1 MVLENQQVIDS
12 LKKGEHSVL
21 RKIYHETRKEF
32 QKWAFTQYSVP
43 SGETDEIFQTSI
55 IIFYEKVTSDRLELS
70 SHWKTYLFAI
80 GKNKIRE
87 YLRAS
92 AKTSSLD
99 AILGEET
106 EPFDDEDESAGDE
119 KTNLVIKC
127 IETLGPPCKDLI
139 VAFYY
144 KKMPLEDISAELG
157 YKNSNSA
164 KNQKFK
170 CMQRL
175 RDLYLENEGPLS

>member
-1 MVLENQQVIDS
+1 MLENIHVIDS
-12 LKKGEHSVL
+12 LKKGEHTVL
-21 RKIYHETRKEF
+21 RKIYQETRKEF
-32 QKWAFTQYSVP
+32 QKWAFTQFGVP

-55 IIFYEKVTSDRLELS
+55 IIFYEKVTSHRLVLS

-87 YLRAS
+87 YWRAA
-92 AKTSSLD
+92 AKSTSLD
-99 AILGEET
+99 TVL
-106 EPFDDEDESAGDE
+106 DDESEPMNEEDEFAGDQQA
-119 KTNLVIKC
+119 NLVIKC
-127 IETLGPPCKDLI
+127 IDTLGPPCKDLI

-144 KKMPLEDISAELG
+144 KNMPLEDISVKLG

-164 KNQKFK
+164 KNQKYK

-175 RDLYLENEGPLS
+175 KDLYLENATSI

>member
-92 AKTSSLD
+92 SKSSFLD
-99 AILGEET
+99 TILNDES
-106 EPFDDEDESAGDE
+106 EPLNVEDEWVGDE
-119 KTNLVIKC
+119 QANLVIKC
-127 IETLGPPCKDLI
+127 IDTLGPPCKDLI

-144 KKMPLEDISAELG
+144 KK
-157 YKNSNSA
+157 
-164 KNQKFK
+164 
-170 CMQRL
+170 
-175 RDLYLENEGPLS
+175 

>member
-21 RKIYHETRKEF
+21 RTIYQDTRKEF
-32 QKWAFTQYSVP
+32 QRWAYTQYSVP

-55 IIFYEKVTSDRLELS
+55 IIFYEKVTSERLQLS

-99 AILGEET
+99 TILEES
-106 EPFDDEDESAGDE
+106 EPLDDEDEWQGDE
-119 KTNLVIKC
+119 QADLVIKC
-127 IETLGPPCKDLI
+127 LDTLGAPCKDLI

-144 KKMPLEDISAELG
+144 KKLALEDISVKLG

-175 RDLYLENEGPLS
+175 KDLYIQTAGLSL